1 MKFNFIEV
9 PKGRGQLQMKVAP
22 MVKLGG
28 TIEPPIDL
36 KSIRWGGFLGLI
48 AIGLVMNLWMG
59 VMLGIIYQLIGWDP
73 SCWGEWTGRSFIV
86 ALYGVH
92 LFGIAGHSLSRG
104 YRSWG
109 VIGIVSFWVSFLG
122 WIPITLLISWLS

>member
-1 MKFNFIEV
+1 MKFNYVEV
-9 PKGRGQLQMKVAP
+9 PEGRGRREMQIAP

-36 KSIRWGGFLGLI
+36 KTIRCGGFLGLI
-48 AIGLVMNLWMG
+48 AIGLVLNMWMG
-59 VMLGIIYQLIGWDP
+59 VLLSIVYQLIGWDP
-73 SCWGEWTGRSFIV
+73 SCWGEWTYRSFII

-104 YRSWG
+104 HRSWG
-109 VIGIVSFWVSFLG
+109 VIAIVSFWVSFLG
-122 WIPITLLISWLS
+122 WIPIGLLISWLT